1 MALIC
6 LKVFIVMSAAG
17 VLWSPVF
24 HIQWRVEEFLS
35 LEEGHDERGLRAL
48 I

>member
-6 LKVFIVMSAAG
+6 LKVFILMSAAG
-17 VLWSPVF
+17 VLWGPIF

-35 LEEGHDERGLRAL
+35 LEEGHDGRGLGAL
-48 I
+48 V

>member
-6 LKVFIVMSAAG
+6 LRVFMSAAG
-17 VLWSPVF
+17 VLWNPVF

-35 LEEGHDERGLRAL
+35 LEEGHDERDLVGGLN
-48 I
+48 